1 MFSKSSDNQ
10 GLLVSVIPFM
20 PYLTNHNLL
29 METLQLSDAK
39 YRSLFESMDQGIIYL
54 DAAGI
59 VISVNKAAALLLG
72 LDKDHIQG
80 QMLVDICAKA
90 IRQDGSVF
98 PREQHPAREALQS
111 FKPVEAVVMGLFNP
125 EKKDYVWL
133 AVTAVPEFIPD
144 KKEPYQVLVT
154 LKDITRLKQAEE
166 KLNLASVIVNHTG
179 ESIVVTDKNHKIVSV
194 NRTFTAITGF
204 TQMEVVHRKISSL
217 QAVHDAVNIQ
227 AKLENGIELNWQGEM
242 VIRRKFGK
250 GFSAWA
256 TVNPVKDST
265 GNIKH
270 YVYVFMDLTPIKK
283 EQQSLGFLAY
293 HDPLTKLPNRLLV
306 KDRIHHA
313 LQNAQRAGTKVAV
326 LFLDLDHF
334 KSINDSYGHAVGDSL
349 LREVAKRIKNMV
361 RKEDTVSRYSGDEF
375 IVFMEDVS
383 DTKNPATLAGKL
395 IDAFSIPVYI
405 KGQWLQISTSVGIS
419 LYPKDGTDTD
429 TLIKHADAAMY
440 RAKKEGRNNFQYYS
454 PELTLAVFEKMS
466 LERAL
471 RHAVERNELV
481 LYYQP
486 QVCLKSGQVVGVE
499 SLVRW
504 KHPTMGLIPP
514 NRFIPLAE
522 ENGFI
527 VTLGEWVLNSACRQ
541 MRQWLDDG
549 IEVRKMAVNVSPVQ
563 FLRSDFVATVKR
575 ALCAN
580 KLDPRCLELEITES
594 SLMDKSDHTISA
606 LTQLIAFGVDVTID
620 GFGTGCFSLN
630 NLKRIPVKKLK
641 IDSSFVFDVLHNS
654 DDEDITRSVIALG
667 HSLHLQVIAEGIESE
682 AQQQLLLDLGCDEGQ
697 GYLYSPPTLPRSGF
711 FQQMQT

>member
-594 SLMDKSDHTISA
+594 SLMDKSHHTISA
-606 LTQLIAFGVDVTID
+606 LTQLIAFGIDVTID